1 MHNNLKICSKCVM
14 DTTALEIEFDEND
27 ICSFCKEYEIRSSKD
42 LHDDP
47 EDEENLRKYLENIKS
62 KRKNHKYDCLIGV
75 SGGVDSSYVAY
86 LLKNV
91 YGLNPLAIH
100 LDNGWNSELAV
111 SNVENIMKILDIDL
125 ITHVLDW
132 NEFKDI
138 QLSFLK
144 SSISNVEIPTD
155 HAIWALLIKTASKM
169 KIPYIIAGNNVVT
182 ESTMPT
188 TWLYQSKD
196 SKLIKSIHKRFGTN
210 IRKTYPSLTNFD
222 YVYYLLFKQ
231 IKWIP
236 ILNYIKFNK
245 QEAKALLIDKLGWR
259 DYGGKHYESIFTR
272 FFHAYYLIEKFGYDL
287 RKPYLSAEVCS
298 GQLSREEAIGEISLP
313 PAEESVISSDQE
325 YVAKKLGLSR
335 QELIQIIRQPNKD
348 FDEYPNSN
356 FLWKNL
362 SFFIDKAR
370 TFITNI

>member
-348 FDEYPNSN
+348 FDEYPNPN